1 MKPLSQNK
9 RTYLEVV
16 AHVNQQLMPEYRLD
30 IEDALALYN
39 SEISPYGYPT
49 HQSLLLS
56 EGMSMY
62 HYNREIAKHKI
73 KDKDGKLIPGE
84 GFGHTVRNIFPS
96 TPTGSEKSSVR
107 ELPAKYSC
115 PNYYITDDLADSLI
129 ETKPPEGKLDIDLE
143 VLPIIK
149 VIFSKKYDKINTV
162 AISKRYVDVDKSKR
176 ENLNVK
182 GEGIEV
188 RVNYT
193 VPVEIVEES
202 PSVNI
207 DFFIPFDGKG
217 HCLLCDTKELFREK
231 LLDKNYFQ
239 VRVASHPQ
247 KDSKYFVVKLKNNQ
261 FHFRWWEAKHET
273 AVEIVNDFI
282 ENHINDCYRFVINLL
297 CLMTQEPEI
306 ISVQSPPSKYTATK
320 SVGFGSQ
327 KVNNVPNVHWLGE
340 YFTTRVVD
348 SKTKEG
354 EPQGCSP
361 KKSHWRRGHWH
372 TILQGP
378 GRKQRTMKWF
388 KPTFIRGHKQAE
400 EVSK

>member
-9 RTYLEVV
+9 HTFLEVV
-16 AHVNQQLMPEYRLD
+16 EHVNQQLTPEHRLD
-30 IEDALALYN
+30 IEDALALYD

-62 HYNREIAKHKI
+62 HFNREIAKNEI
-73 KDKDGKLIPGE
+73 KDKEGNLMSGE
-84 GFGHTVRNIFPS
+84 GFGYKTK
-96 TPTGSEKSSVR
+96 T
-107 ELPAKYSC
+107 SC

-129 ETKPPEGKLDIDLE
+129 ETKPPEGKLDISLE
-143 VLPIIK
+143 ILPVIK
-149 VIFSKKYDKINTV
+149 VIFSKKFTKINTI
-162 AISKRYVDVDKSKR
+162 AISKRYVAVDKVKR
-176 ENLNVK
+176 ENLNIL

-193 VPVEIVEES
+193 VSTEIVEES
-202 PSVNI
+202 PSVDI

-217 HCLLCDTKELFREK
+217 HCMLCDTRELFREK
-231 LLDKNYFQ
+231 LLEKNYFK
-239 VRVASHPQ
+239 VRVGSHPQ
-247 KDSKYFVVKLKNNQ
+247 KGFHGYFVVKLKNNQ
-261 FHFRWWEAKHET
+261 FHFKWWEAKHET
-273 AVEIVNDFI
+273 SVEIVNDFI
-282 ENHINDCYRFVINLL
+282 ENHMNDCYRFVINLL

-320 SVGFGSQ
+320 GVGFGSR

-388 KPTFIRGHKQAE
+388 KPTFIRGHKQTE

>member
-9 RTYLEVV
+9 RTFLEVV
-16 AHVNQQLMPEYRLD
+16 AHVNQQLTPEHRLD
-30 IEDALALYN
+30 MKDALALYD

-62 HYNREIAKHKI
+62 HFNREIAKNEI
-73 KDKDGKLIPGE
+73 KDKEGNLMPGE
-84 GFGHTVRNIFPS
+84 GFGHHSLPRSERYPS
-96 TPTGSEKSSVR
+96 
-107 ELPAKYSC
+107 SC
-115 PNYYITDDLADSLI
+115 PNYYITDDLANSLI

-143 VLPIIK
+143 VLPILK
-149 VIFSKKYDKINTV
+149 VIFSKRFSKINTI
-162 AISKRYVDVDKSKR
+162 AISKRYLAVEKVPEP
-176 ENLNVK
+176 ENLNKLGK
-182 GEGIEV
+182 GLQV
-188 RVNYT
+188 RVNYK
-193 VPVEIVEES
+193 VPEEVVGES
-202 PSVNI
+202 PNVDI

-217 HCLLCDTKELFREK
+217 HCMLCDTRELFHEK
-231 LLDKNYFQ
+231 LLEKNYFK
-239 VRVASHPQ
+239 VRVASHPNIPE
-247 KDSKYFVVKLKNNQ
+247 YFVVKLKNNR
-261 FHFRWWEAKHET
+261 FHFRWWELQHES
-273 AVEIVNDFI
+273 AVDIVNDFI
-282 ENHINDCYRFVINLL
+282 KNHMNDCYRFVVNLL

-320 SVGFGSQ
+320 GVGFGSQ

-378 GRKQRTMKWF
+378 GRKQKTMKWF
-388 KPTFIRGHKQAE
+388 KPTFIRGHKQTE

>member
-16 AHVNQQLMPEYRLD
+16 AHVNQQLTPEHRLD
-30 IEDALALYN
+30 TNDALIMYD

-62 HYNREIAKHKI
+62 HFNREIAKNEI
-73 KDKDGKLIPGE
+73 KDKEGNLVPGE
-84 GFGHTVRNIFPS
+84 GFGHKTKTI
-96 TPTGSEKSSVR
+96 G
-107 ELPAKYSC
+107 C
-115 PNYYITDDLADSLI
+115 PNYYITDDLANSLI
-129 ETKPPEGKLDIDLE
+129 ETKPPEDKLDLSLE
-143 VLPIIK
+143 ILPVIK
-149 VIFSKKYDKINTV
+149 VIFSKNFTKINTI
-162 AISKRYVDVDKSKR
+162 AISKRYVDVDKAKR
-176 ENLNVK
+176 ENLNIS

-193 VPVEIVEES
+193 VSSEISEES
-202 PSVNI
+202 PNVDI

-217 HCLLCDTKELFREK
+217 HCMLCDTRKFFREK
-231 LLDKNYFQ
+231 LLEKNYFK

-247 KDSKYFVVKLKNNQ
+247 KDSKYFVAKIKNNQ
-261 FHFRWWEAKHET
+261 FRFSWWEAKHET
-273 AVEIVNDFI
+273 VMKIVDDFI
-282 ENHINDCYRFVINLL
+282 ENYINDCYRFVINLL

-306 ISVQSPPSKYTATK
+306 ISVQSSPSKYTAANNK
-320 SVGFGSQ
+320 GFGSE
-327 KVNNVPNVHWLGE
+327 KINNVPNVHWLGE
-340 YFTTRVVD
+340 YFTTRVVE
-348 SKTKEG
+348 SKTNNS

-388 KPTFIRGHKQAE
+388 KPTFIRGHKQVDLVKKE
-400 EVSK
+400 T

>member
-9 RTYLEVV
+9 RTYLQVV
-16 AHVNQQLMPEYRLD
+16 AHVNQQLTPEHRLD
-30 IEDALALYN
+30 TNDALIMYD

-62 HYNREIAKHKI
+62 HFNREIAKNEI
-73 KDKDGKLIPGE
+73 KDKEGNLVPGE
-84 GFGHTVRNIFPS
+84 GFGYRTKTI
-96 TPTGSEKSSVR
+96 G
-107 ELPAKYSC
+107 C
-115 PNYYITDDLADSLI
+115 PNYYITDDLANSLI
-129 ETKPPEGKLDIDLE
+129 ETKPPESTLDISLE
-143 VLPIIK
+143 ILPVIK
-149 VIFSKKYDKINTV
+149 VIFSKKFTKINTI
-162 AISKRYVDVDKSKR
+162 AISKRYVDVDKAKR
-176 ENLNVK
+176 ENLNIS

-193 VPVEIVEES
+193 VSSEIVEES
-202 PSVNI
+202 PNVDI

-217 HCLLCDTKELFREK
+217 HCMLCDTRKFFREK
-231 LLDKNYFQ
+231 LLEKNYFK

-247 KDSKYFVVKLKNNQ
+247 KDSKYFVAKIKNNQ

-273 AVEIVNDFI
+273 VMEIVDDFI
-282 ENHINDCYRFVINLL
+282 ENYINDCYRFVINLL

-306 ISVQSPPSKYTATK
+306 ISVQSPPSKHTTTK
-320 SVGFGSQ
+320 GVGFGFQ

-340 YFTTRVVD
+340 YFTTRVVE
-348 SKTKEG
+348 SKTNG
-354 EPQGCSP
+354 SEPQGCSP

-378 GRKQRTMKWF
+378 GRKQKTMKWF
-388 KPTFIRGHKQAE
+388 KPTFIRGHKQVDLVKE
-400 EVSK
+400 ET

>member
-16 AHVNQQLMPEYRLD
+16 AHVNQQLIPEYRLD
-30 IEDALALYN
+30 IEDALALYD

-62 HYNREIAKHKI
+62 HFNREIARNEI
-73 KDKDGKLIPGE
+73 KDKEGNLMPGE
-84 GFGHTVRNIFPS
+84 GFGYKTK
-96 TPTGSEKSSVR
+96 T
-107 ELPAKYSC
+107 SC
-115 PNYYITDDLADSLI
+115 PNYYITDDLANSLI
-129 ETKPPEGKLDIDLE
+129 ETKPPEGKLDISKE
-143 VLPIIK
+143 ILPVIK
-149 VIFSKKYDKINTV
+149 VIFSKNFTKINTI

-176 ENLNVK
+176 ENLNVT
-182 GEGIEV
+182 GEGIQV

-193 VPVEIVEES
+193 VSTEIVEES
-202 PSVNI
+202 PSVDI

-217 HCLLCDTKELFREK
+217 HCMLCDTRELFREK
-231 LLDKNYFQ
+231 LLEKNYFK
-239 VRVASHPQ
+239 VRVGSHPQ
-247 KDSKYFVVKLKNNQ
+247 KDSRYFVVKLENNQ
-261 FHFRWWEAKHET
+261 FRFRWWEAKHET

-282 ENHINDCYRFVINLL
+282 ENHMNDCYRFVINLL

-306 ISVQSPPSKYTATK
+306 ISVQSPPSKHTATK
-320 SVGFGSQ
+320 GVGFGSQ

-340 YFTTRVVD
+340 YFTTRVID
-348 SKTKEG
+348 STPKDG
-354 EPQGCSP
+354 EPQAGKP

-378 GRKQRTMKWF
+378 GRKQKTMKWF
-388 KPTFIRGHKQAE
+388 KPTFIRGHKQTE